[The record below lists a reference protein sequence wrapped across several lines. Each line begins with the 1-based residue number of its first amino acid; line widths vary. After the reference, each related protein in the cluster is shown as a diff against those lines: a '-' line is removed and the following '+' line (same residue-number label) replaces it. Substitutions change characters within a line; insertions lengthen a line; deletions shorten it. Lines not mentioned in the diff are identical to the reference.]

1 MAASKRIEEQKG
13 AVGIDEHMLIEA
25 VLAGDEQAFR
35 PLVESCSS
43 LVYTAILKI
52 LRDPNTAEDIA
63 QEAFLQAFL
72 SLNKFRRESS
82 FSTWLVRIA
91 VNKALDHLRR
101 EKRRPP
107 SLELIDAMPDGN
119 APNPETMLLEEEL
132 IWQLR
137 EEVQQLPAIYRKA
150 INEYYFN
157 RLSYRE
163 IAAKEGISEK
173 TVESRLYRAKNML
186 RENRAGGEGDVSA
199 P

>member
-1 MAASKRIEEQKG
+1 M
-13 AVGIDEHMLIEA
+13 
-25 VLAGDEQAFR
+25 
-35 PLVESCSS
+35 
-43 LVYTAILKI
+43 
-52 LRDPNTAEDIA
+52 
-63 QEAFLQAFL
+63 
-72 SLNKFRRESS
+72 ESS

-91 VNKALDHLRR
+91 VNKALDHLRK
-101 EKRRPP
+101 EKARPP
-107 SLELIDAMPDGN
+107 SQELMDALLDEN

>member
-1 MAASKRIEEQKG
+1 
-13 AVGIDEHMLIEA
+13 MLIEA
-25 VLAGDEQAFR
+25 VLAGDERAFR
-35 PLVESCSS
+35 PLIESCSS
-43 LVYTAILKI
+43 LVYTSILKI
-52 LRDPNTAEDIA
+52 LRDPNASEDIA

-72 SLNKFRRESS
+72 SLDKFRMESS

-101 EKRRPP
+101 EKARPP
-107 SLELIDAMPDGN
+107 SQELMDALLDEN
-119 APNPETMLLEEEL
+119 APNPEATLLKEEM

-137 EEVQQLPAIYRKA
+137 EEVQKLPPIYRKV
-150 INEYYFN
+150 IYEYYFN

-173 TVESRLYRAKNML
+173 TVESRLYRARNML
-186 RENRAGGEGDVSA
+186 RENRAGGEGNVSA